1 MSVYAIRGLGNFFA
15 ILNSVA
21 CPELK
26 KYKLRVGITALA
38 SVVLTVSF
46 ILFSGQGTFLIE
58 YSPLPNWC
66 WLVLTF
72 NYVILT
78 YFLFIAIKDWVKRG
92 TKGPVSKSLQG
103 YNA

>member
-1 MSVYAIRGLGNFFA
+1 MIYTLRGLGILFA
-15 ILNSVA
+15 ILNEA
-21 CPELK
+21 AYPELK
-26 KYKLRVGITALA
+26 KYKLRVGIIALT

-46 ILFSGQGTFLIE
+46 IFFSVQGAFLLE

-72 NYVILT
+72 NYVILA

-92 TKGPVSKSLQG
+92 MKSPVS
-103 YNA
+103 